1 MNARR
6 RRRRS
11 PATSVLI
18 AVNLIAFGLE
28 VVGFPLTPLFANYG
42 PLVRQGEFWRLLT
55 AMFLHAGL
63 LHLMVNLF
71 ALFQLGRLFELMFG
85 TRRFLFIYFA
95 TGLVASLASAW
106 WNVVPSVGA
115 SGAIFGILG
124 AFIFSIRRSPRFRN
138 NPIARN
144 IAAQGVFW
152 IIANLVITW
161 TVPEIDKAGHVG
173 GLVAGLL
180 LGALLPHK
188 PQPPPP
194 PKEVVIDVRPQD
206 VEPPPRPPV

>member
-1 MNARR
+1 
-6 RRRRS
+6 
-11 PATSVLI
+11 VLI
-18 AVNLIAFGLE
+18 VLNLIAFGLE

-42 PLVRQGEFWRLLT
+42 PLVRQGEVWRLLT
-55 AMFLHAGL
+55 AMFLHAGA
-63 LHLMVNLF
+63 LHLLVNLL
-71 ALFQLGRLFELMFG
+71 ALFQLGRLYELMFG
-85 TRRFLFIYFA
+85 TPRFLFIYFA
-95 TGLVASLASAW
+95 TGLIASIASAW
-106 WNVVPSVGA
+106 VNVAPSVGA

-161 TVPEIDKAGHVG
+161 TVPQIDKAGHVG

-180 LGALLPHK
+180 LGAFLPQ
-188 PQPPPP
+188 PPLPPPP
-194 PKEVVIDVRPQD
+194 PAEVVIDVRPQD
-206 VEPPPRPPV
+206 P

>member
-1 MNARR
+1 MNERPRR
-6 RRRRS
+6 RGT
-11 PATSVLI
+11 PATTVLI
-18 AVNLIAFGLE
+18 VLNLIAFGLE

-42 PLVRQGEFWRLLT
+42 PLVRDGEIWRLLT
-55 AMFLHAGL
+55 AMFLHAGA
-63 LHLMVNLF
+63 LHLLVNLL
-71 ALFQLGRLFELMFG
+71 ALFQLGRLYELMFG
-85 TRRFLFIYFA
+85 TPRFLFIYFA
-95 TGLVASLASAW
+95 TGLIASLASAW
-106 WNVVPSVGA
+106 WNVQPSVGA

-161 TVPEIDKAGHVG
+161 TVPQIDKAGHVG

-180 LGALLPHK
+180 LGAFLPQ
-188 PQPPPP
+188 PPLPPPP
-194 PKEVVIDVRPQD
+194 PAEVVIDVRPQD
-206 VEPPPRPPV
+206 P